1 MARTATPV
9 LGFNGT
15 GGSLWLALSD
25 ERTAGAADQR
35 SSDSGEPLN
44 SSRPLALE
52 LAPDAMLIDIGLPIV
67 DGLQVA
73 MWIRQ
78 EPGLRNAL
86 LIALRGTTELI
97 ESHRRNRRTAIAFR
111 AAQTSNVP
119 STYRRHVI
127 GRYAGAVSRQP
138 PGHRDKQRITC
149 SNSCLPRWRHRE
161 PRHREA
167 IVF

>member
-9 LGFNGT
+9 VGFNGT

-44 SSRPLALE
+44 SSRPLAQE
-52 LAPDAMLIDIGLPIV
+52 FIAQWAPWLLTPGV

-97 ESHRRNRRTAIAFR
+97 ESHRRKRRTAIAFR

-138 PGHRDKQRITC
+138 PGHRDEQRITC